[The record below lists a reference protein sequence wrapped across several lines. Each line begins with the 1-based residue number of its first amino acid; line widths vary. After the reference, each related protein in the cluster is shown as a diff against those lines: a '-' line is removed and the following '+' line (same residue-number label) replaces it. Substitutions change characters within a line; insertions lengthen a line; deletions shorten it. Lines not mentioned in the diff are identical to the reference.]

1 MNFPMVAFNVLA
13 VFAVFTAVACWLY
26 ALVAIHHRKMKTAE
40 WVPPFAGIIAGLWLA
55 SREDSGWIAILLGF
69 VGGCLA
75 TSMFVAYVY
84 GWAKSAEFDQDEIR
98 EGSGK
103 FAPVMLV
110 WTGCL
115 LFVGVVALVNQAV
128 TGTFT
133 PVHVA
138 GY

>member
-40 WVPPFAGIIAGLWLA
+40 WVPPLAGLIAAGWLA
-55 SREDSGWIAILLGF
+55 SRDGTAWMTILLGF
-69 VGGCLA
+69 VGGFIA

-84 GWAKSAEFDQDEIR
+84 GWAKSAHFDEDEVR
-98 EGSGK
+98 GGSGK

-115 LFVGVVALVNQAV
+115 VFVGVVALVNQAV

>member
-13 VFAVFTAVACWLY
+13 VFAVLTAITCWLY
-26 ALVAIHHRKMKTAE
+26 ALVAIHHRKMSTAN
-40 WVPPFAGIIAGLWLA
+40 WVPLCAGVVAAGCIAT
-55 SREDSGWIAILLGF
+55 REDSGWFAILLAF
-69 VGGCLA
+69 VAGCLA

-98 EGSGK
+98 EGSGR

-110 WTGCL
+110 WTGSL
-115 LFVGVVALVNQAV
+115 VFVGIVALVNQAV

-133 PVHVA
+133 PLHVA

>member
-1 MNFPMVAFNVLA
+1 MNYPMVAFNVLA
-13 VFAVFTAVACWLY
+13 VFAILTAITCWLF
-26 ALVAIHHRKMKTAE
+26 ALVAIQHRKMGTAN
-40 WVPPFAGIIAGLWLA
+40 WVPLCAGVVAAGCIA
-55 SREDSGWIAILLGF
+55 SGEGAGWMSILLAF

-84 GWAKSAEFDQDEIR
+84 GWAKSAQFDEDEIR

-115 LFVGVVALVNQAV
+115 VFVGVVALVNQAV
-128 TGTFT
+128 TGTFS

>member
-1 MNFPMVAFNVLA
+1 MNFPMVALN
-13 VFAVFTAVACWLY
+13 VFAIFAITGSLVCWLL
-26 ALVAIHHRKMKTAE
+26 ALVAIHHRKMRSATC
-40 WVPPFAGIIAGLWLA
+40 VPVLAGLVA
-55 SREDSGWIAILLGF
+55 AGWMATCTTLGWMGIVLGL
-69 VGGCLA
+69 VGGAIA

-84 GWAKSAEFDQDEIR
+84 GWARSAAFDLDEVR

-115 LFVGVVALVNQAV
+115 LYVGVVALVNQAV

>member
-1 MNFPMVAFNVLA
+1 MNFPMVVVN
-13 VFAVFTAVACWLY
+13 VFAVFAIATVLACWIY
-26 ALVAIHHRKMKTAE
+26 ALIAIQHRKMRTAV
-40 WVPPFAGIIAGLWLA
+40 WVPLCAGVIAAGWIA
-55 SREDSGWIAILLGF
+55 SRENPGWMAILLGF
-69 VGGCLA
+69 VGGYLA
-75 TSMFVAYVY
+75 TSIFVSYVY
-84 GWAKSAEFDQDEIR
+84 GWAKCADFDQDEIR
-98 EGSGK
+98 GGSGK

-115 LFVGVVALVNQAV
+115 LYVGVVALVNQAV